1 MSVPAP
7 APRLVSVVVPTRDRP
22 ALLREA
28 LASIRA
34 LEGDDLVF
42 EILVGDNGSD
52 PQTGKVVEEFGGIH
66 LKTDRNGA
74 GAARNIAFAAATG
87 EFVAFLDDDDVWEAT
102 HIREQIALMEKNPDV
117 DCVLGQ
123 VTLTDH
129 MRRPLIEPSPAE
141 APEDNDFV
149 RAMLQG
155 WFPQIGSTVVRREV
169 RETVGMF
176 DESLTGD
183 QDWDW
188 HIRNARTGRIAFVT
202 QPGVLFRSRPDGSY
216 DALQRK
222 RVRFTR
228 KVFLRHAWPERR
240 RWPSAK
246 AWISSYFYCFQYYYA
261 YFAEAAEDRARNGRP
276 LSALYAGATAVWIF
290 PRMAI
295 RHMGQPSSLRGAF
308 ATLVGLRSR
317 DAKGGAR

>member
-1 MSVPAP
+1 MNAR
-7 APRLVSVVVPTRDRP
+7 ARACRQVSVIVPTRDRP
-22 ALLREA
+22 ALLKEA

-34 LEGDDLVF
+34 LEGPDLAF

-52 PQTGKVVEEFGGIH
+52 PETEDVARQFGAIH

-74 GAARNIAFAAATG
+74 GAARNTALAAATG
-87 EFVAFLDDDDVWEAT
+87 EFIAFLDDDDVWEPT
-102 HIREQIALMEKNPDV
+102 HIRDQIALMDTNAQI

-129 MRRPLIEPSPAE
+129 LRRPILEPG
-141 APEDNDFV
+141 PEKPPENDDFV

-155 WFPQIGSTVVRREV
+155 WFPQIGATVARLGV

-176 DESLTGD
+176 DESLIGD

-188 HIRNARTGRIAFVT
+188 HIRNARTGRIGFVA
-202 QPGVLFRSRPDGSY
+202 QPGVLFRSRPEGSY
-216 DALQRK
+216 DALQRR

-240 RWPSAK
+240 RWSSPK
-246 AWISSYFYCFQYYYA
+246 AWISAYYYCFQYYYE
-261 YFAEAAEDRARNGRP
+261 YFAEAAEQRARDGRP
-276 LSALYAGATAVWIF
+276 LSAFYAGITAIWLF
-290 PRMAI
+290 PRMAAK
-295 RHMGQPSSLRGAF
+295 HMVRPSPLRGAF
-308 ATLVGLRSR
+308 AALIGFGPRG
-317 DAKGGAR
+317 AKTRT